1 MVRAPIKLASRPG
14 KRPRTAQSLSPKRK
28 LGWRS
33 PAACAALTAV
43 AGLLCLGDPWR
54 SWFERVSYD
63 LPFLFAPKG
72 SFADVIV
79 VERDQKSY
87 DELIQKY
94 DQKWDRSLYARLLD
108 KLTADAAK
116 LVVFDIFLDDPGTKE
131 TDDLLA
137 GAIRTNGS
145 VVLAADY
152 QESKVLS
159 GGQPSFPLDLFRRS
173 AKETGL
179 SLVYFDPADR
189 GARQIHPGDE
199 DHPSLPW
206 VAAQLAGAQL
216 PSQSADRLTPRWLN
230 YPKTPDSLRRI
241 SFSDALVQ
249 EHDYFRDLH
258 VFVGGAPNAKLQWEK
273 ADQFDGA
280 RNVSPAL

>member
-87 DELIQKY
+87 DELTQKY
-94 DQKWDRSLYARLLD
+94 DQKCDRALNARLLD
-108 KLTADAAK
+108 NLTAH
-116 LVVFDIFLDDPGTKE
+116 GTKLAVFEMCLYE
-131 TDDLLA
+131 TV
-137 GAIRTNGS
+137 T
-145 VVLAADY
+145 
-152 QESKVLS
+152 K
-159 GGQPSFPLDLFRRS
+159 
-173 AKETGL
+173 
-179 SLVYFDPADR
+179 
-189 GARQIHPGDE
+189 
-199 DHPSLPW
+199 
-206 VAAQLAGAQL
+206 
-216 PSQSADRLTPRWLN
+216 
-230 YPKTPDSLRRI
+230 
-241 SFSDALVQ
+241 
-249 EHDYFRDLH
+249 
-258 VFVGGAPNAKLQWEK
+258 
-273 ADQFDGA
+273 
-280 RNVSPAL
+280 